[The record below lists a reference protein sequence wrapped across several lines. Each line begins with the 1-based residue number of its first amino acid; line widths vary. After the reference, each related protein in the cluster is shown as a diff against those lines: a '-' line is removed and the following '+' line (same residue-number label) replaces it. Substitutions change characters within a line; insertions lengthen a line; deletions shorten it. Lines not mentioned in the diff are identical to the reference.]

1 MASPAPTQRAD
12 LWKVFGLPELAHLI
26 YDVVHRRDRA
36 NLMQVCRRLF
46 HSILPFVWEEVDSPD
61 VLASMIP
68 GVVIYFHTPEFK
80 VMKLPGSLDLSRL
93 SIYAPHVKRLTFR
106 RVRIRAYEDWD
117 RFLAC
122 TRSVDLLPNL
132 DAIYFPCPGTA
143 GYGSGR
149 VDTDSVNWAI
159 AFLSTSLQTVAQMP
173 SKIPYAI
180 QYTRPSWVELN
191 SFNRLMTSIA
201 QKCPRVCS
209 LGVLPVRVEF
219 IPNGR
224 VPDEN
229 LFACNSPEI
238 YPRFLKLGNLTS
250 LLISAVLLSP
260 EGLPLHFSL
269 SRLESL
275 SIVDQGISRQQY
287 RGRLHIP
294 IQAFPALKHLELNA
308 LTWSTISSLCDAKP
322 LLAGLQSVTMIHP
335 HNPDRNLGEDSLEEF
350 SNVIPVVATH
360 SRVTTLALYDYGS
373 LQLSPKT
380 LNAWRSLLLVNLQ
393 LGWAYTYDR
402 TFDALCSILSCLPF
416 LESLLLDRTQDD
428 FELKQMRKIVELLPR
443 LRHIQIPVKWESIT
457 QLTRA
462 DFTPCQSQSTS
473 LLCVSSSFY
482 QYTVTSQEVARQIAR
497 YLSVLRLK
505 APVVCQYIWDIYS
518 YYPCDD
524 DYIDEGPLKLINA
537 ELSRLWLGQYG
548 LGACGNQLGTRNKVP
563 EQAT

>member
-1 MASPAPTQRAD
+1 MASPAPTQRAA
-12 LWKVFGLPELAHLI
+12 LLKVFGLPELAHLI

-61 VLASMIP
+61 VLVSMIP
-68 GVVIYFHTPEFK
+68 GVVIYYHAPRFK
-80 VMKLPGSLDLSRL
+80 VMKLPGSLDLSRFN
-93 SIYAPHVKRLTFR
+93 IYAPHVKRLTFR
-106 RVRIRAYEDWD
+106 RMRIRAYEDWD

-132 DAIYFPCPGTA
+132 DAIYFPSPELGSFE
-143 GYGSGR
+143 SGR
-149 VDTDSVNWAI
+149 VQIDLVNWAI
-159 AFLSTSLQTVAQMP
+159 AFLSTSLQTLAQMP
-173 SKIPYAI
+173 PKVSYAI
-180 QYTRPSWVELN
+180 RYRRPSWLDLN

-209 LGVLPVRVEF
+209 LGVLPVRVES

-224 VPDEN
+224 MPYET
-229 LFACNSPEI
+229 LFTCNSPEI
-238 YPRFLKLGNLTS
+238 YPSFLKLGNLTS
-250 LLISAVLLSP
+250 LLISAVLLCP
-260 EGLPLHFSL
+260 EGLPLYFSL

-275 SIVDQGISRQQY
+275 SIVDQETSHQMY
-287 RGRLHIP
+287 CGRLHIP
-294 IQAFPALKHLELNA
+294 IQAFPALKHLELNG

-322 LLAGLQSVTMIHP
+322 LLAGLQSVTMMYP
-335 HNPDRNLGEDSLEEF
+335 HNQNRNLGEDSLEEF
-350 SNVIPVVATH
+350 SNVIPLLATH

-380 LNAWRSLLLVNLQ
+380 LNAWRSLPLVNLE
-393 LGWAYTYDR
+393 LGWADTYDR

-416 LESLLLDRTQDD
+416 LESLLLSMTQEP
-428 FELKQMRKIVELLPR
+428 FELKQMRKIVEHLPR
-443 LRHIQIPVKWESIT
+443 LRRIQIPVKWECVT

-482 QYTVTSQEVARQIAR
+482 QNTVTSQEVARQIAR
-497 YLSVLRLK
+497 YLSVLRLT
-505 APVVCQYIWDIYS
+505 APVVCEYFRGS

-524 DYIDEGPLKLINA
+524 DYIDQGPMNLINA
-537 ELSRLWLGQYG
+537 ELSQLWREQYG
-548 LGACGNQLGTRNKVP
+548 SRACGNQLGTRNKVP